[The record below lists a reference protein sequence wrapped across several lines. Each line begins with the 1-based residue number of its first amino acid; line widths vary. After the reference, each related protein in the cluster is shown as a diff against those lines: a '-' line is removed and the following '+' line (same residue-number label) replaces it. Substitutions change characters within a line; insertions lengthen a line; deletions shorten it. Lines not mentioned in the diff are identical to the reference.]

1 MTDIITSENII
12 NRIYFIRGIKIMLD
26 EDLAILYGI
35 ETKVLNQAVK
45 RNLDRFPEDF
55 MFQLTQEE
63 FDFLRSQFVTLEKGR
78 GRHRKYLPIAFT
90 EHGILMLSSVLKSDR
105 AIKVNIQIMRTFTRL
120 RRMLLTHEELKRK
133 IEDMEERY
141 DSQFKVVFDAIKQ
154 LMIEKKQPKKKIGF
168 NY

>member
-1 MTDIITSENII
+1 
-12 NRIYFIRGIKIMLD
+12 MLD

-55 MFQLTQEE
+55 MFQIKQEE